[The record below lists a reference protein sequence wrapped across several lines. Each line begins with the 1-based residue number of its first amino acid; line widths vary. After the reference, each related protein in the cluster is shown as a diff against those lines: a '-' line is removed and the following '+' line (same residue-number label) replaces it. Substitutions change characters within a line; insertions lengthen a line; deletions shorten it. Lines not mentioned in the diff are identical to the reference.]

1 MSLPGAHVW
10 RCPSC
15 GRQVPLRI
23 EECRC
28 GTARAVVTSPEEP
41 EGAPAEA
48 GLQTQA
54 EPSGTGT
61 RTLLV
66 GLLLGLAIAGL
77 AFSWR
82 QSTESNS
89 NTTVASAQP
98 DPIEESGD
106 WEPQVE
112 PEEVATQ
119 FADSPAVTQPEVRRS
134 AELRPSQPSARSS
147 SSSAALEDVVARV
160 LPSVVSIQAGSGR
173 GTGFFVRSDF
183 VLTNAHVVGDETSVR
198 LQTGSKQYQGRVVRL
213 SPSTDLALVQVYNS
227 DPQQPSLSLGSA
239 QGVRAGQE
247 VIAIGFALGVLS
259 NTVTRGIVSAIR
271 DTGTVRLIQTD
282 AAINPGNSGGPLVN
296 RDGVVVGVNS
306 MRVAGTQGGEGLAFA
321 VAIDHGTQ
329 LLRGDSSAAA
339 TATPIQGLNRMMTG
353 SSETSEMREQGEK
366 AYRRTLEQ
374 VVRSG
379 NQLDNYWD
387 RYAKSC
393 VLTSNRAGD
402 RQWFAVLEPNGVRIT
417 ATSAYD
423 CEAWLGE
430 LRTAAAA
437 IRTALTD
444 AAEAAR
450 RQGVYPGVMRDL
462 RREYR
467 MAWPGWER

>member
-15 GRQVPLRI
+15 ARQVPLRI

-28 GTARAVVTSPEEP
+28 GTARAVVTGPEEP
-41 EGAPAEA
+41 EGANAEA
-48 GLQTQA
+48 GLQIQP

-66 GLLLGLAIAGL
+66 GLLLGLGIAGL
-77 AFSWR
+77 GFSWL
-82 QSTESNS
+82 QPTEPTSNA
-89 NTTVASAQP
+89 TVASAQP
-98 DPIEESGD
+98 NPIVESGD
-106 WEPQVE
+106 WERQVE
-112 PEEVATQ
+112 PEEVVNRI
-119 FADSPAVTQPEVRRS
+119 ADSPAVTQPETRRR
-134 AELRPSQPSARSS
+134 AELRPSEPSARSS
-147 SSSAALEDVVARV
+147 SSAASLEDVVARV

-183 VLTNAHVVGDETSVR
+183 VLTNAHVVGNETSVR
-198 LQTGSKQYQGRVVRL
+198 LQSGSKQYQGRVVRL
-213 SPSTDLALVQVYNS
+213 SPGTDLALVQVYNS

-259 NTVTRGIVSAIR
+259 NTVTRGIVSAVR

-306 MRVAGTQGGEGLAFA
+306 MRIAGTQGGEGLAFA

-329 LLRGDSSAAA
+329 LLRGDSSTAA
-339 TATPIQGLNRMMTG
+339 TATPVQGLNRMMTG
-353 SSETSEMREQGEK
+353 ASETSEMRDQGEK
-366 AYRRTLEQ
+366 AYRHTLEQ
-374 VVRSG
+374 AVRSG
-379 NQLDNYWD
+379 NELDTYWE

-393 VLTSNRAGD
+393 VLTATRAGD

-462 RREYR
+462 RRQYR
-467 MAWPGWER
+467 MEWAGWER